1 MKTVRTILSSFT
13 VLAIP
18 FLVIMTAIRL
28 VMTPFFLQFEYNLPG
43 FPPDPFGFEQE
54 DRLYWSQYA
63 LDYLFNDAGPTYLGD
78 LQFEDGTPLYNEREL
93 SHMVDVKVLVQ
104 QMVTGWIVLGLAL
117 VGTGLL
123 AWRTGWLSEFWQSVS
138 YGGWLTL
145 AIVAAILIFV
155 VLSFNALFT
164 AFHRVFFEGDTWLFH
179 YSDTLIRLFPMRFW
193 QDGFILVGV
202 ATILGGLGFGF
213 LGRRLIC
220 NR

>member
-1 MKTVRTILSSFT
+1 MKPLRTILATFT

-18 FLVIMTAIRL
+18 FFMTAIRL
-28 VMTPFFLQFEYNLPG
+28 VMTPLFLQFEYNQPG

-54 DRLYWSQYA
+54 ERLHWAQYA
-63 LDYLFNDAGPTYLGD
+63 LDYLLNDADVSYLGD
-78 LQFEDGTPLYNEREL
+78 LTFEDGTPLYNEREL

-104 QMVTGWIVLGLAL
+104 QTMTAWIILGLAL
-117 VGTGLL
+117 VATGLL
-123 AWRTGWLSEFWQSVS
+123 AWRTGWMGNFWQSVS

-145 AIVAAILIFV
+145 GIVIAILIFV

-193 QDGFILVGV
+193 QDGFIFVGAV
-202 ATILGGLGFGF
+202 TIVGGLVFGL
-213 LGRRLIC
+213 LGRRFQRLS
-220 NR
+220 